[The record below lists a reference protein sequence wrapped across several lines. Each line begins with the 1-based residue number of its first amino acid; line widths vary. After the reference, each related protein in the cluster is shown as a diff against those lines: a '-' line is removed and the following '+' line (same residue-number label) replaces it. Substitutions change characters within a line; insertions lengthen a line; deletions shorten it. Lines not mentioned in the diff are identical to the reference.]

1 MIEQIVVS
9 AVSTVP
15 ALSGKVFP
23 LNAKEGV
30 PPPFCV
36 YVSSGA
42 TENDSLGGWIGSY
55 EAAIEINILD
65 KTYAGMKGLS
75 ESVVAALKAIKEA
88 TVYIEENQPELYEH
102 EIGAYRK
109 IINLQLQ
116 Y

>member
-1 MIEQIVVS
+1 MIEQLVVS
-9 AVSTVP
+9 AINTVP

-30 PPPFCV
+30 DPPFCV

-42 TENDSLGGWIGSY
+42 TEDDSLGGWIGSH
-55 EAAIEINILD
+55 EAAVEINVLD
-65 KTYAGMKGLS
+65 KTYKSMKALS
-75 ESVVAALKAIKEA
+75 EAVVIALKTIRQA